1 MSTTKRPAPGWYAD
15 PSRAKTKR
23 YWDGDAW
30 TEQRQEE
37 PPTEPVPDWQ
47 MALAVV
53 AALLLPILGLIA
65 GALMWS
71 RARTPA
77 IVVLV
82 ISVGSALYWTGRI
95 LGWVS

>member
-15 PSRAKTKR
+15 PARPKTKR

-37 PPTEPVPDWQ
+37 PPPEPVAGWK
-47 MALAVV
+47 V
-53 AALLLPILGLIA
+53 AASIIVAAVLPILGLII
-65 GALMWS
+65 GIGMWK

-77 IVVLV
+77 VVVLV
-82 ISVGSALYWTGRI
+82 VTVLATLYWWAHLYG
-95 LGWVS
+95 